1 MDKVSN
7 QLFLMHQLEL
17 RDGEGILG
25 PMYLLLR
32 QREMWLGTQNFICIC
47 FLPVVLLEDTM
58 ASYKLSDLKEGGWVS
73 FRVLHG
79 LIYYLIYD
87 KVYS

>member
-1 MDKVSN
+1 M
-7 QLFLMHQLEL
+7 
-17 RDGEGILG
+17 GEGILG
-25 PMYLLLR
+25 PMYLLLGER
-32 QREMWLGTQNFICIC
+32 NVAGYTGLHLHC

-73 FRVLHG
+73 FCVLHA

-87 KVYS
+87 KVYL